1 MVFSCIRDTVCGYEH
16 RVWFSPWHLNEDSEF
31 CRSKREQE
39 VTVLKKTLEDEAKTH
54 EAQIQEMRQKH
65 SQAIE
70 ELAEQLEQTKRVSE
84 TGSSGPS
91 KSFNI
96 SEVIEVV
103 AAL

>member
-1 MVFSCIRDTVCGYEH
+1 
-16 RVWFSPWHLNEDSEF
+16 
-31 CRSKREQE
+31 
-39 VTVLKKTLEDEAKTH
+39 
-54 EAQIQEMRQKH
+54 MRQKH